1 MADVDDAPDISG
13 KDSSEDQDIPSK
25 AHDSVGDPV
34 ANDNDDV
41 LNSSN
46 ENIKIPDGDDI
57 AKEEDDVKTD
67 DEEYFLDQLDEAEE
81 ELKRW
86 REEKRQTRSKR
97 RDMDSDDEVMPAKR
111 RGMDSDDEFI
121 PETVPHNADDDDGAP
136 EEDDKKNDALAF
148 QRIIKR
154 LDASEEKFMCDV
166 CDEMLKT
173 PASLS
178 SHLVRAHKKV
188 IID

>member
-1 MADVDDAPDISG
+1 MADLDDAPDISG

-25 AHDSVGDPV
+25 CHDSVGDPV
-34 ANDNDDV
+34 VDDKDDI
-41 LNSSN
+41 LNSSS
-46 ENIKIPDGDDI
+46 ENIKIPDGEDI

-67 DEEYFLDQLDEAEE
+67 DEEYFMDQLEEAEE

-86 REEKRQTRSKR
+86 REEKRQLRSKR
-97 RDMDSDDEVMPAKR
+97 RDIDSDDEVGPQL
-111 RGMDSDDEFI
+111 
-121 PETVPHNADDDDGAP
+121 VPQNADSDDGAP
-136 EEDDKKNDALAF
+136 DDDDKKNDALAF

-178 SHLVRAHKKV
+178 SHLVRVHRKV
-188 IID
+188 GYIL

>member
-1 MADVDDAPDISG
+1 MADVDDVPDITG

-25 AHDSVGDPV
+25 CHDSVGDPV
-34 ANDNDDV
+34 VSDKDDI

-46 ENIKIPDGDDI
+46 ENIKVEDGDDI

-81 ELKRW
+81 ELKKW
-86 REEKRQTRSKR
+86 REEKRKLRSKR
-97 RDMDSDDEVMPAKR
+97 RDMDSDEEVVPELL
-111 RGMDSDDEFI
+111 GNNVDSDDGG
-121 PETVPHNADDDDGAP
+121 PDDDDQ
-136 EEDDKKNDALAF
+136 KNDSLAF
-148 QRIIKR
+148 QRMLKR

-178 SHLVRAHKKV
+178 SHLVRLHRKV
-188 IID
+188 RKIY

>member
-1 MADVDDAPDISG
+1 MAELDDAPDISG

-25 AHDSVGDPV
+25 CHDSVGDPV
-34 ANDNDDV
+34 VNDMDDI

-46 ENIKIPDGDDI
+46 ENIKIEEGDDI
-57 AKEEDDVKTD
+57 AKEEEDVKTD
-67 DEEYFLDQLDEAEE
+67 DEEYFLDQLEEAEE

-86 REEKRQTRSKR
+86 REEKRQIRSKR
-97 RDMDSDDEVMPAKR
+97 RDADSDEEIAPA
-111 RGMDSDDEFI
+111 I
-121 PETVPHNADDDDGAP
+121 LPQNADSDDGAP

-178 SHLVRAHKKV
+178 SHLVRVHRKV
-188 IID
+188 RDITRHFDNWFWSPYN

>member
-1 MADVDDAPDISG
+1 MTDVDDAPDING

-25 AHDSVGDPV
+25 CHDSVGDPV
-34 ANDNDDV
+34 VSDIDNI

-46 ENIKIPDGDDI
+46 ENIKIEDGDDI
-57 AKEEDDVKTD
+57 AKEEEDVKTD
-67 DEEYFLDQLDEAEE
+67 DEEYFLDQLEEAEE

-86 REEKRQTRSKR
+86 REEKRQLRSKR
-97 RDMDSDDEVMPAKR
+97 RDADSDEEVTPALL
-111 RGMDSDDEFI
+111 
-121 PETVPHNADDDDGAP
+121 PQNADSDDGAP

-154 LDASEEKFMCDV
+154 LDALEEKFMCDV

-178 SHLVRAHKKV
+178 SHLVRVHRKV
-188 IID
+188 